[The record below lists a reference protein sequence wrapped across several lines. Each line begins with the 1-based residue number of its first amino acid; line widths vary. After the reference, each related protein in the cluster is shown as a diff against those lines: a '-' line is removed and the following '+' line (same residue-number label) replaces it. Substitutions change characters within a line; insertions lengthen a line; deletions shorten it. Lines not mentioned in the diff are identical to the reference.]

1 MAVKAE
7 LTNRMFD
14 VRHVGYAEGLSSQR
28 VFSIVEDGDGAM
40 WIATKTGIDR
50 YNGHTVKN
58 YDLPGSFYYG
68 DLAGRRLY
76 LLYDA
81 QQGLFAYDHTGRIY
95 QYSPIQD
102 HFELVLH
109 LGQLIQEEVILNK
122 LCLDSDG
129 TWWMG
134 ADKGLYK
141 QEADHRIVAVLKGQ
155 YVNDIALAG
164 ESLYVG
170 TSNGVWQLSHALPD
184 KKRQLLEGWNI
195 QTLFCDKPKKE
206 LWIGTFGSGLSVM
219 NLDTSK
225 VLALEGQGSTFLHP
239 IRAITDYDVHTILI
253 GVDGG
258 GVYAIDK
265 DTKQARLLMNT
276 KDDTDTYL
284 RGNGVYAV
292 TRDDQGNI
300 WIGSY
305 TGGVSVA
312 ILLKHPISIF
322 THEKGNTH
330 SLISNNVN
338 DIEENP
344 DGSQWFATDDG
355 ISIRNTLSG
364 TWKHVLK
371 EIVTISLCTSENG
384 NVWVGTYG
392 DGVYL
397 LDNNGRVL
405 RHLTKQ
411 QGQLTTNYI
420 FSVRQDMEGDLWIGG
435 LDGCLIMF
443 EKEKGSR
450 RSFDVNWVQSIEPI
464 DRNRIAV
471 ATVNGFFLVDKHT
484 GNIQHYANSQEFH
497 NQKCQCLY
505 HLYAVQ

>member
-1 MAVKAE
+1 MVRFNLVITLLLMINMAVKAE

-95 QYSPIQD
+95 RYSTILD
-102 HFELVLH
+102 HFEQVLH

-155 YVNDIALAG
+155 YVNDIAFAG
-164 ESLYVG
+164 ESLFVG

-184 KKRQLLEGWNI
+184 RKRQLLEGWNV

-265 DTKQARLLMNT
+265 DTKKARLLMNT

-312 ILLKHPISIF
+312 ILLKHPISILA
-322 THEKGNTH
+322 HEKGNT
-330 SLISNNVN
+330 SRINCIS
-338 DIEENP
+338 
-344 DGSQWFATDDG
+344 
-355 ISIRNTLSG
+355 
-364 TWKHVLK
+364 
-371 EIVTISLCTSENG
+371 
-384 NVWVGTYG
+384 
-392 DGVYL
+392 
-397 LDNNGRVL
+397 
-405 RHLTKQ
+405 
-411 QGQLTTNYI
+411 
-420 FSVRQDMEGDLWIGG
+420 
-435 LDGCLIMF
+435 
-443 EKEKGSR
+443 
-450 RSFDVNWVQSIEPI
+450 
-464 DRNRIAV
+464 
-471 ATVNGFFLVDKHT
+471 
-484 GNIQHYANSQEFH
+484 
-497 NQKCQCLY
+497 
-505 HLYAVQ
+505 

>member
-1 MAVKAE
+1 MVRFNLVITLLLMINMAVKAE

-14 VRHVGYAEGLSSQR
+14 VGHVGYAEILVVN
-28 VFSIVEDGDGAM
+28 VFFDCRGWRRCDVDCY
-40 WIATKTGIDR
+40 KTGIDR

-95 QYSPIQD
+95 RYSTILD
-102 HFELVLH
+102 HFEQVLH
-109 LGQLIQEEVILNK
+109 LGQLIREEVILNK

-155 YVNDIALAG
+155 YVNDIAFAG
-164 ESLYVG
+164 ESLLWV
-170 TSNGVWQLSHALPD
+170 
-184 KKRQLLEGWNI
+184 LLTESANCHTPCRIRNASCWKGGMYKHCSATNR
-195 QTLFCDKPKKE
+195 KE

-265 DTKQARLLMNT
+265 DTKKARLLMNT

-312 ILLKHPISIF
+312 ILLKHPISILI
-322 THEKGNTH
+322 HEKGNTH

-344 DGSQWFATDDG
+344 DGNQWFATDDG
-355 ISIRNTLSG
+355 ISIRNTLSA
-364 TWKHVLK
+364 L
-371 EIVTISLCTSENG
+371 G
-384 NVWVGTYG
+384 NT
-392 DGVYL
+392 
-397 LDNNGRVL
+397 
-405 RHLTKQ
+405 
-411 QGQLTTNYI
+411 
-420 FSVRQDMEGDLWIGG
+420 
-435 LDGCLIMF
+435 C
-443 EKEKGSR
+443 
-450 RSFDVNWVQSIEPI
+450 
-464 DRNRIAV
+464 
-471 ATVNGFFLVDKHT
+471 
-484 GNIQHYANSQEFH
+484 
-497 NQKCQCLY
+497 
-505 HLYAVQ
+505 

>member
-1 MAVKAE
+1 MVRFNLVITLLLMISIAVKAE

-95 QYSPIQD
+95 RYSTILD
-102 HFELVLH
+102 HFEQVLH

-141 QEADHRIVAVLKGQ
+141 QEADHRIVTVLKGQ
-155 YVNDIALAG
+155 YVNDIAFAG
-164 ESLYVG
+164 ESLFVG

-184 KKRQLLEGWNI
+184 KKRQLLEGWNV

-225 VLALEGQGSTFLHP
+225 MLALEGQGSTFLHP

-265 DTKQARLLMNT
+265 DTKKARLLMNT
-276 KDDTDTYL
+276 KDDTEYL
-284 RGNGVYAV
+284 PARK
-292 TRDDQGNI
+292 RRI
-300 WIGSY
+300 C
-305 TGGVSVA
+305 
-312 ILLKHPISIF
+312 
-322 THEKGNTH
+322 
-330 SLISNNVN
+330 
-338 DIEENP
+338 
-344 DGSQWFATDDG
+344 
-355 ISIRNTLSG
+355 RNQRRPRQ
-364 TWKHVLK
+364 H
-371 EIVTISLCTSENG
+371 
-384 NVWVGTYG
+384 
-392 DGVYL
+392 
-397 LDNNGRVL
+397 LDR
-405 RHLTKQ
+405 
-411 QGQLTTNYI
+411 
-420 FSVRQDMEGDLWIGG
+420 
-435 LDGCLIMF
+435 
-443 EKEKGSR
+443 
-450 RSFDVNWVQSIEPI
+450 
-464 DRNRIAV
+464 
-471 ATVNGFFLVDKHT
+471 
-484 GNIQHYANSQEFH
+484 
-497 NQKCQCLY
+497 
-505 HLYAVQ
+505 